1 VERSVDAHL
10 SPEELDVALR
20 ARSGSGASWRITE
33 DSSAAE
39 QHLAICEIC
48 RSTIEFHAE
57 EEGRMRNMRSGVLL
71 ERVWA
76 VLM

>member
-10 SPEELDVALR
+10 SPEELDVDCGRAL
-20 ARSGSGASWRITE
+20 GSEHVADNRGFFRGG
-33 DSSAAE
+33 

-57 EEGRMRNMRSGVLL
+57 EEGRMRNMRS
-71 ERVWA
+71 A
-76 VLM
+76 CC